1 MKQGDS
7 RYMTMCD
14 DCLQKTDTIVRVH
27 VSRGISSE
35 RLPPN
40 LRPGQR
46 LMVDGGDATVR
57 SKFGLHRYFL
67 VFICCKSA
75 KKIIY
80 YMRDNS
86 AKSFVAAVL
95 YVRRLIKVQLGVDL
109 LGLYGD
115 YFSTHRD
122 KQTFGALREELGI
135 EFEVTPGYCHWLN
148 PYCEGS
154 MRLLKAETRPRLRAL
169 IGQNIE
175 GTPLSDASKYWDLS
189 MEHARQDSDVRPV
202 RTLERDQAIALAPEC
217 VWRGD
222 AHYIPNMSNYHPF
235 GAICHI
241 LI

>member
-1 MKQGDS
+1 
-7 RYMTMCD
+7 
-14 DCLQKTDTIVRVH
+14 
-27 VSRGISSE
+27 
-35 RLPPN
+35 
-40 LRPGQR
+40 
-46 LMVDGGDATVR
+46 
-57 SKFGLHRYFL
+57 
-67 VFICCKSA
+67 
-75 KKIIY
+75 
-80 YMRDNS
+80 MRDNS

-189 MEHARQDSDVRPV
+189 MENARQDSDVRPV

-222 AHYIPNMSNYHPF
+222 IISST
-235 GAICHI
+235 
-241 LI
+241 